1 MSEIIDLLVEELRE
15 HQKIQPD
22 EPNDNF
28 PMWYHDQ
35 YEKWQRVDDS
45 LRLILGVHL
54 VENALKK
61 EPEA

>member
-1 MSEIIDLLVEELRE
+1 MSELIDLLIKELRK
-15 HQKIQPD
+15 HQKKRPD

-45 LRLILGVHL
+45 LRLILGIRL
-54 VENALKK
+54 VENVLKK
-61 EPEA
+61 ETGS